1 MWRSIC
7 YILGVKKP
15 AGTAEEIE
23 KHFGCQSSQL
33 IMVDMCRIVIFPGP
47 VVIFLLYNWHKYNC
61 GRWAIDLS
69 QILFTGIE
77 MGF

>member
-23 KHFGCQSSQL
+23 KQFGCQSSQL

-47 VVIFLLYNWHKYNC
+47 VVIFLLYN
-61 GRWAIDLS
+61 
-69 QILFTGIE
+69 
-77 MGF
+77 